1 MEHRPYP
8 DRICLFLIET
18 RDTTRKLYVIN
29 GSMAHI
35 VAIANQKGGVGKT
48 TSAVSLASQLAL
60 LGFKAL
66 LLDFDPQ
73 ASATSGVGVS
83 QLPEGSDLYDAFF
96 GRIPFKELI
105 VKSAIPNLSVI
116 PGSHDLVSLELE
128 IGKTPGREIILRNA
142 LKEVQGDF
150 DVIFIDCPPSSGLLT
165 LNALGSAQHV
175 LVPLQAEY
183 YSLEGL
189 SGLLNTISFVQQTF
203 NPSLQILGI
212 FLTMFDARTNLSVQ
226 VLQETER
233 HFADKVFRA
242 KIPRNIKL
250 SESPSHGLPICRYDP
265 QSAGAKAYLALA
277 GELIERLGLNNR
289 DEGADQAA

>member
-1 MEHRPYP
+1 M
-8 DRICLFLIET
+8 T
-18 RDTTRKLYVIN
+18 
-29 GSMAHI
+29 HI

-48 TSAVSLASQLAL
+48 TSAVSLASQLAI

-73 ASATSGVGVS
+73 ASATSGVGV
-83 QLPEGSDLYDAFF
+83 QQHPEGSDLYDAFF
-96 GRIPFKELI
+96 GRVPFKDLI
-105 VKSAIPNLSVI
+105 VQSAIPNLSVV

-142 LKEVQGDF
+142 LKDVQDGF

-212 FLTMFDARTNLSVQ
+212 FLTMFDARTNLSMQ
-226 VLQETER
+226 VLSETET
-233 HFADKVFRA
+233 HFGEKVLRA

-265 QSAGAKAYLALA
+265 HSAGAKAYLALA
-277 GELIERLGLNNR
+277 GELIERLDLNNK
-289 DEGADQAA
+289 EAGAERAA

>member
-1 MEHRPYP
+1 M
-8 DRICLFLIET
+8 
-18 RDTTRKLYVIN
+18 
-29 GSMAHI
+29 SQI

-48 TSAVSLASQLAL
+48 TSAVSLASQLAI
-60 LGFKAL
+60 LGFKVL

-73 ASATSGVGVS
+73 SSATSGIGMEK
-83 QLPEGSDLYDAFF
+83 LPEGADLYDAFF
-96 GRIPFKELI
+96 GRVPFRDLVLPSPIK
-105 VKSAIPNLSVI
+105 NLWAI

-142 LKEVQGDF
+142 LKGVQEGF

-203 NPSLQILGI
+203 NPSLQLLGI
-212 FLTMFDARTNLSVQ
+212 FLTMYDARTNLSVQ
-226 VLQETER
+226 VLNETEK
-233 HFADKVFRA
+233 HFGDKVFRA

-250 SESPSHGLPICRYDP
+250 SESPSHGLPICQYDP
-265 QSAGAKAYLALA
+265 QSAGAKAYLALT
-277 GELIERLGLNNR
+277 GELIERLGLNNN
-289 DEGADQAA
+289 EGSADRAA

>member
-1 MEHRPYP
+1 M
-8 DRICLFLIET
+8 ILVVFASFLNAFMT
-18 RDTTRKLYVIN
+18 
-29 GSMAHI
+29 HI

-60 LGFKAL
+60 LGFRVL

-73 ASATSGVGVS
+73 ASATSGLGMER
-83 QLPEGSDLYDAFF
+83 LPEGADLYDAFF
-96 GRIPFKELI
+96 GRVAFRDLVTPSSID
-105 VKSAIPNLSVI
+105 NLWVI
-116 PGSHDLVSLELE
+116 PGSADLVSLELE

-142 LKEVQGDF
+142 LKGVQEGF

-203 NPSLQILGI
+203 NSSLNLLGI

-226 VLQETER
+226 VLQETEK
-233 HFADKVFRA
+233 HFGPKVFRA
-242 KIPRNIKL
+242 KIPRNIRL

-265 QSAGAKAYLALA
+265 LSAGAKAYLALT
-277 GELIERLGLNNR
+277 GELIERLGLNSC
-289 DEGADQAA
+289 DGGAEQAA

>member
-1 MEHRPYP
+1 VEHRPYP